1 MEKNEM
7 EIKGIYKLIYTLD
20 KETKELIVIV
30 ELLQREGL
38 HKPFQNLYYG
48 KATVNGQPYDDTML
62 SMCVN
67 AKFAAQ
73 RIGIQHRE
81 DLKEKYKKSEHKFK
95 IKKEE
100 LK

>member
-1 MEKNEM
+1 MEM
-7 EIKGIYKLIYTLD
+7 KGIYKLMYSLD
-20 KETKELIVIV
+20 KEPKELTVVV
-30 ELLQREGL
+30 ELLQTEGM

-48 KATVNGQPYDDTML
+48 IATVNGQPYEDSML

-67 AKFAAQ
+67 AKLAAQ
-73 RIGIQHRE
+73 RIGVKHRE
-81 DLKEKYKKSEHKFK
+81 DLKENYKGGEHKFK